1 MNIPTEKWSRLE
13 STKRMTMAPSCC
25 SPKAS
30 TISGMPRLPV
40 LRNMAGRISAARSIS
55 LSLEQGEQR
64 AGQQDHQGT
73 GPTRARCAAEIQG
86 YFTRA
91 EKTSAGVKS
100 SILARLT

>member
-1 MNIPTEKWSRLE
+1 MPTEKWSRLE
-13 STKRMTMAPSCC
+13 STNRMTMAPSCC

-40 LRNMAGRISAARSIS
+40 LAKHGGQDQRGPP
-55 LSLEQGEQR
+55 LSPEFEQGEQQ

-73 GPTRARCAAEIQG
+73 GPHKGQVGREIQG
-86 YFTRA
+86 VFHQA

-100 SILARLT
+100 LILARLT